1 MKRPH
6 RRQFLHLAAGI
17 AALPAVSQI
26 ARAQS
31 YPARPVRIVVAAAA
45 GGTTDI
51 LARLFGQWL
60 SERLG
65 QQFLIDNR
73 AGGSNNIGTEAVVRA
88 PPDGHTLLLANTV
101 NAINATLSGNLSYN
115 FIRDIAPVASLDR
128 EPNVIVLHPSIPATT
143 VPEFISFVK
152 ANAGRVNMGSAGYGT
167 TSHMASELFK
177 LMTGVRFVHVPYRGG
192 ALALIDLLGGQIQAM
207 FVTLPGAIEYIK
219 TGKLRALA
227 VTTAA
232 RSEAFQVLPTMAEFV
247 TGFEI
252 SAWYGI
258 GATRHTPEP
267 IIDKLNK
274 EINAALADPDVKA
287 RLADLGCSPL
297 ALSPAEFRKFI
308 SDDTEKWAKIIR
320 AANIKPE

>member
-17 AALPAVSQI
+17 AALPAVPQI
-26 ARAQS
+26 ASAQS

-73 AGGSNNIGTEAVVRA
+73 AGGSNNIGTEAVLRA
-88 PPDGHTLLLANTV
+88 PADGHTLLLANTV
-101 NAINATLSGNLSYN
+101 NAINATLYSRLNYN
-115 FIRDIAPVASLDR
+115 FIRDIAAVAALDR
-128 EPNVIVLHPSIPATT
+128 EPNVIVLHPSIPVTA

-152 ANAGRVNMGSAGYGT
+152 ANAGRVNIGSAGYGT
-167 TSHMASELFK
+167 TSHMASELLK
-177 LMTGVRFVHVPYRGG
+177 LMAGVSFVHVPYRGG
-192 ALALIDLLGGQIQAM
+192 APALVDLLGGQIQAM
-207 FVTLPGAIEYIK
+207 FVTLPAAIEYIRA
-219 TGKLRALA
+219 GKVRALA

-232 RSEAFQVLPTMAEFV
+232 RSGVLPDLPTMADFIP
-247 TGFEI
+247 GFEI

-258 GATRHTPEP
+258 GAP
-267 IIDKLNK
+267 
-274 EINAALADPDVKA
+274 
-287 RLADLGCSPL
+287 
-297 ALSPAEFRKFI
+297 
-308 SDDTEKWAKIIR
+308 
-320 AANIKPE
+320 

>member
-1 MKRPH
+1 MKH
-6 RRQFLHLAAGI
+6 SRRGVLNLAVGVTT
-17 AALPAVSQI
+17 LTAVSQI

-31 YPARPVRIVVAAAA
+31 YPARPVRIIVAAAA

-88 PPDGHTLLLANTV
+88 PADGYTLLLANTV
-101 NAINATLSGNLSYN
+101 NAINETLYRRLNYS
-115 FIRDIAPVASLDR
+115 FVRDIAPVASLDS

-143 VPEFISFVK
+143 VPEFILFVK
-152 ANAGRVNMGSAGYGT
+152 ANAGRVNIGSAGYGT
-167 TSHMASELFK
+167 TSHLASELLK
-177 LMTGVRFVHVPYRGG
+177 LMTGVSFVHVPYRGG

-207 FVTLPGAIEYIK
+207 FVTLPGAIEYLRA
-219 TGKLRALA
+219 GKLRALA

-232 RSEAFQVLPTMAEFV
+232 RSEVYPALPAMAEFV
-247 TGFEI
+247 PGFEI

-258 GATRHTPEP
+258 GAPRHTPDA
-267 IIDKLNK
+267 IVYKLNK
-274 EINAALADPDVKA
+274 EINAALADPNVKA
-287 RLADLGCSPL
+287 RLADLGGSPL
-297 ALSPAEFRKFI
+297 ALSPAEFRAFI
-308 SDDTEKWAKIIR
+308 SDEIDRWAKIIR

>member
-1 MKRPH
+1 M
-6 RRQFLHLAAGI
+6 
-17 AALPAVSQI
+17 SQI
-26 ARAQS
+26 ARTQS
-31 YPARPVRIVVAAAA
+31 YPARPVRIIVAAPA

-65 QQFLIDNR
+65 QQFVVDNR
-73 AGGSNNIGTEAVVRA
+73 AGGSNNVGTEAVVRA
-88 PPDGHTLLLANTV
+88 AADGHTLLLANTV
-101 NAINATLSGNLSYN
+101 NAINATLYSKLNYN
-115 FIRDIAPVASLDR
+115 FIRDISPVASLDR

-152 ANAGRVNMGSAGYGT
+152 ANAGRVNIGSAGYGT

-207 FVTLPGAIEYIK
+207 FVTLPGAIEYIRA
-219 TGKLRALA
+219 GKLRALA
-227 VTTAA
+227 VTAAA
-232 RSEAFQVLPTMAEFV
+232 RSEALPVLPTMAEFV
-247 TGFEI
+247 PGFEI

-258 GATRHTPEP
+258 GAPRHTPEA

-274 EINAALADPDVKA
+274 EINAALADPDVKV
-287 RLADLGCSPL
+287 RLADLGGSPL

>member
-1 MKRPH
+1 MWRS
-6 RRQFLHLAAGI
+6 RRSFLKLAMGATT
-17 AALPAVSQI
+17 LPSLAQI

-31 YPARPVRIVVAAAA
+31 YPARPVRIIVAAAA

-73 AGGSNNIGTEAVVRA
+73 AGGSNNIGTEVVVRA
-88 PPDGHTLLLANTV
+88 PADGHTLLLANTV
-101 NAINATLSGNLSYN
+101 NAINAALYSKLNYN
-115 FIRDIAPVASLDR
+115 FIQDIAPVASLDR
-128 EPNVIVLHPSIPATT
+128 EPNVMVLHPSVPATT
-143 VPEFISFVK
+143 VFEFISFVK
-152 ANAGRVNMGSAGYGT
+152 ANSGRINIGSAGYGT
-167 TSHMASELFK
+167 TSHMASESLK
-177 LMTGVRFVHVPYRGG
+177 LMTGVSFVHVPYRGG
-192 ALALIDLLGGQIQAM
+192 ALALTDLLGGQVQAM
-207 FVTLPGAIEYIK
+207 FVTLPAAIEYIK
-219 TGKLRALA
+219 AGKLRALA

-232 RSEAFQVLPTMAEFV
+232 RSEVFPVLPTMSEFV
-247 TGFEI
+247 PGFEI

-258 GATRHTPEP
+258 GAPRNTPEA

-274 EINAALADPDVKA
+274 EINAALADSKMKA
-287 RLADLGCSPL
+287 RLADLGGSPL
-297 ALSPAEFRKFI
+297 ALSPAEFRRFI

>member
-26 ARAQS
+26 ARAQT
-31 YPARPVRIVVAAAA
+31 YPARPVRIVVAATA

-73 AGGSNNIGTEAVVRA
+73 AGGSNNIGTEVVVRA
-88 PPDGHTLLLANTV
+88 PADGHTLLLANTV
-101 NAINATLSGNLSYN
+101 NSINATLYSGLNYN
-115 FIRDIAPVASLDR
+115 FIRDIAPVAGLDR

-143 VPEFISFVK
+143 VPEFISFIK
-152 ANAGRVNMGSAGYGT
+152 ANPGRVNIGSAGYGT
-167 TSHMASELFK
+167 TSHMSSELLK
-177 LMTGVRFVHVPYRGG
+177 LMTGVSFVHVPYRGG
-192 ALALIDLLGGQIQAM
+192 ALALIDLLAGQIQAM
-207 FVTLPGAIEYIK
+207 FVTLPVTIEYIRA
-219 TGKLRALA
+219 GKLRALA
-227 VTTAA
+227 VTGAA
-232 RSEAFQVLPTMAEFV
+232 RSEVFPVLPTMAEFV
-247 TGFEI
+247 PGFEV

-258 GATRHTPEP
+258 GAPRHTPEA
-267 IIDKLNK
+267 IIDKLNE
-274 EINAALADPDVKA
+274 EINAALADPDVKV
-287 RLADLGCSPL
+287 RLADLGGSPL

>member
-1 MKRPH
+1 MRH
-6 RRQFLHLAAGI
+6 SRRSLLNLAVG
-17 AALPAVSQI
+17 AATLRAVSQI

-31 YPARPVRIVVAAAA
+31 YPARPVRIIVAAAA

-51 LARLFGQWL
+51 LARMFGQWL

-65 QQFLIDNR
+65 QRFLIDNR
-73 AGGSNNIGTEAVVRA
+73 AGGSNNIGTEAVVGA
-88 PPDGHTLLLANTV
+88 PADGHTLLLANTV
-101 NAINATLSGNLSYN
+101 NAINATLYSRLNYN

-152 ANAGRVNMGSAGYGT
+152 ANAGRVNIGSAGYGT
-167 TSHMASELFK
+167 TSHMASELLK
-177 LMTGVRFVHVPYRGG
+177 LMTGVSFVHVPYRGG
-192 ALALIDLLGGQIQAM
+192 ALALTDLLGGQIQAM
-207 FVTLPGAIEYIK
+207 FVTLPGAIEYIRA
-219 TGKLRALA
+219 GRLRALA

-232 RSEAFQVLPTMAEFV
+232 RSEVFPVLPTVAEFV
-247 TGFEI
+247 PGFEI

-258 GATRHTPEP
+258 GAPRHTPEA

-274 EINAALADPDVKA
+274 EINAALADPYVRA
-287 RLADLGCSPL
+287 RLADLGGSPL
-297 ALSPAEFRKFI
+297 ALSPVEFRKFI

>member
-1 MKRPH
+1 MAK
-6 RRQFLHLAAGI
+6 
-17 AALPAVSQI
+17 
-26 ARAQS
+26 AQS
-31 YPARPVRIVVAAAA
+31 YPARAVRIIVAAAA

-88 PPDGHTLLLANTV
+88 PADGYTLLLANTV
-101 NAINATLSGNLSYN
+101 NAINATLYSRLNYN
-115 FIRDIAPVASLDR
+115 FVRDIAPVASLDR
-128 EPNVIVLHPSIPATT
+128 EPNVLVLHPSIPATN

-152 ANAGRVNMGSAGYGT
+152 ANAGRVNVGSAGYGT
-167 TSHMASELFK
+167 TSHMGSELLK
-177 LMTGVRFVHVPYRGG
+177 QMTGVSFVHVPYRGG

-207 FVTLPGAIEYIK
+207 FVTLPSAIEHIRA
-219 TGKLRALA
+219 GKLRALA

-232 RSEAFQVLPTMAEFV
+232 RSEVFPVLPAMAEFV
-247 TGFEI
+247 PGFEFT
-252 SAWYGI
+252 AWYGI
-258 GATRHTPEP
+258 GAPRLSPEA

-274 EINAALADPDVKA
+274 EINAALADPNVKA
-287 RLADLGCSPL
+287 RLVDLGGSPL
-297 ALSPAEFRKFI
+297 AMSPAEFRNFI
-308 SDDTEKWAKIIR
+308 SDDTAKWAKLIR

>member
-1 MKRPH
+1 MRH
-6 RRQFLHLAAGI
+6 SRRSLLNLAVG
-17 AALPAVSQI
+17 AATLPAVSQI
-26 ARAQS
+26 AKAQS
-31 YPARPVRIVVAAAA
+31 YPARPVRMIVAAAG

-51 LARLFGQWL
+51 LARLFAQWL
-60 SERLG
+60 SHRLG
-65 QQFLIDNR
+65 QQFLIDDR
-73 AGGSNNIGTEAVVRA
+73 PGGSNNIGTEAVVRA
-88 PPDGHTLLLANTV
+88 PADGYTLLLANTV
-101 NAINATLSGNLSYN
+101 NAINATLYGNLNYN

-143 VPEFISFVK
+143 VPEFISLVK
-152 ANAGRVNMGSAGYGT
+152 ANAGRVNIGSAGYGT
-167 TSHMASELFK
+167 TSHMAGELLK
-177 LMTGVRFVHVPYRGG
+177 LMTGVSFVHVPYRGG

-207 FVTLPGAIEYIK
+207 FVTLPGAIEYIRA
-219 TGKLRALA
+219 GKLRALA
-227 VTTAA
+227 VTTAV
-232 RSEAFQVLPTMAEFV
+232 RSEVLPVLPTMAEFV
-247 TGFEI
+247 PGFEI

-258 GATRHTPEP
+258 AAPRNTPEA

-287 RLADLGCSPL
+287 RLADLGSSPL

>member
-1 MKRPH
+1 MNH
-6 RRQFLHLAAGI
+6 SRRRLLNLAAGA
-17 AALPAVSQI
+17 AALPAAWQI

-31 YPARPVRIVVAAAA
+31 YPARPVRIIVAAAA

-65 QQFLIDNR
+65 QEFLIDNR

-88 PPDGHTLLLANTV
+88 PADGHTLLLANTV
-101 NAINATLSGNLSYN
+101 NAMNATLYSKLNYN

-128 EPNVIVLHPSIPATT
+128 EPNVIVLHPSVPATT

-152 ANAGRVNMGSAGYGT
+152 ANSGRVNIGSAGYGT
-167 TSHMASELFK
+167 TSHMAGELLK
-177 LMTGVRFVHVPYRGG
+177 LMTGISFVSAPYRGG

-207 FVTLPGAIEYIK
+207 FVTLPSAIEYIRA
-219 TGKLRALA
+219 GKLRALA

-232 RSEAFQVLPTMAEFV
+232 RSEVLPDLPTMADFV
-247 TGFEI
+247 PGFEI
-252 SAWYGI
+252 NAWYGI
-258 GATRHTPEP
+258 GAPRNTPEA

-274 EINAALADPDVKA
+274 EINAALADANVKA
-287 RLADLGCSPL
+287 RFADLGGSPL
-297 ALSPAEFRKFI
+297 VLSPAEFRKFI
-308 SDDTEKWAKIIR
+308 ADDTEKWAKVIR

>member
-1 MKRPH
+1 MKLSRG
-6 RRQFLHLAAGI
+6 QFLRLAAGA

-31 YPARPVRIVVAAAA
+31 YPARPVRIVVAATA

-51 LARLFGQWL
+51 LARLFGQLL

-73 AGGSNNIGTEAVVRA
+73 AGGSNNIGTEVVVRA
-88 PPDGHTLLLANTV
+88 PADGHTLLLANTV
-101 NAINATLSGNLSYN
+101 NAINATLYSRLNYN

-128 EPNVIVLHPSIPATT
+128 EPNVVVLHPSIPATT

-152 ANAGRVNMGSAGYGT
+152 ANVGRVNIGSAGYGT
-167 TSHMASELFK
+167 TSHMASALLK
-177 LMTGVRFVHVPYRGG
+177 LMTGVSFVHVPYRGG
-192 ALALIDLLGGQIQAM
+192 ALAVSDLLGGQIQAM
-207 FVTLPGAIEYIK
+207 FVTLPGAIEYIRG
-219 TGKLRALA
+219 GKLRALA

-232 RSEAFQVLPTMAEFV
+232 RSEVFPALPTMAEFV
-247 TGFEI
+247 PGFEI

-258 GATRHTPEP
+258 AAPQHTPEA

-274 EINAALADPDVKA
+274 VINAALADPNVKA
-287 RLADLGCSPL
+287 RLADLGGSPF

-308 SDDTEKWAKIIR
+308 FDDTEKWAKIIR

>member
-17 AALPAVSQI
+17 AALPAVPQI

-51 LARLFGQWL
+51 LARLFAQWL
-60 SERLG
+60 SDRLG

-88 PPDGHTLLLANTV
+88 PADGHTLLLANTV
-101 NAINATLSGNLSYN
+101 NAINATLYGNLSYN

-152 ANAGRVNMGSAGYGT
+152 VNAGRVNIGSAGYGT

-232 RSEAFQVLPTMAEFV
+232 RSEAFPVLPTMAEFV
-247 TGFEI
+247 PGFEI

-258 GATRHTPEP
+258 GAPRHTPEA

-287 RLADLGCSPL
+287 RLADLGGSPL
-297 ALSPAEFRKFI
+297 ALSPAKFRKFI

-320 AANIKPE
+320 TANIKPE

>member
-1 MKRPH
+1 MRH
-6 RRQFLHLAAGI
+6 SRRSLLNLAVG
-17 AALPAVSQI
+17 AATLPAVPQI

-31 YPARPVRIVVAAAA
+31 YPARPVRIIVAAAG

-65 QQFLIDNR
+65 QQFLIDDR
-73 AGGSNNIGTEAVVRA
+73 AGGSNNLGTEAVVRA
-88 PPDGHTLLLANTV
+88 PADGYTLLLANTV
-101 NAINATLSGNLSYN
+101 NAINATLYSKPNYN
-115 FIRDIAPVASLDR
+115 FIRDIVPVASLDR

-143 VPEFISFVK
+143 VPEFISLVK
-152 ANAGRVNMGSAGYGT
+152 ANAGRVNIGSAGYGT
-167 TSHMASELFK
+167 TSHMASELLK
-177 LMTGVRFVHVPYRGG
+177 LMTGVSFVHVPYRGG

-207 FVTLPGAIEYIK
+207 FVTLPGAIEYIRA
-219 TGKLRALA
+219 GKLRALA

-232 RSEAFQVLPTMAEFV
+232 RSEVLPLLPTMAEFV
-247 TGFEI
+247 PGFEI

-258 GATRHTPEP
+258 GAPRNTPEG

-274 EINAALADPDVKA
+274 EINAALADPNVKA
-287 RLADLGCSPL
+287 RLADLGGSPF

>member
-1 MKRPH
+1 MNRS
-6 RRQFLHLAAGI
+6 RRRLLNLAVGVAI
-17 AALPAVSQI
+17 LPAVSQI

-31 YPARPVRIVVAAAA
+31 YPARPVRVIVAAAG

-88 PPDGHTLLLANTV
+88 SADGYTLLLANTV
-101 NAINATLSGNLSYN
+101 NAINATLHSKLNYN
-115 FIRDIAPVASLDR
+115 FITDIAPVASLDR

-143 VPEFISFVK
+143 VPEFISLVK
-152 ANAGRVNMGSAGYGT
+152 ANAGRVNIGSAGYGT
-167 TSHMASELFK
+167 TSHMAGELLK
-177 LMTGVRFVHVPYRGG
+177 LMTGVSFVHVPYRGG

-207 FVTLPGAIEYIK
+207 FVTLPSAIEYIRA
-219 TGKLRALA
+219 GKLRALA

-232 RSEAFQVLPTMAEFV
+232 RSEVLPVLPTMAEFV
-247 TGFEI
+247 PGFEI

-258 GATRHTPEP
+258 GAPRNTPEA

-274 EINAALADPDVKA
+274 EINRALADPDVKT
-287 RLADLGCSPL
+287 RLADLGGSPL
-297 ALSPAEFRKFI
+297 ALSPAEFRKLI